1 MTFEVKTPSEKAE
14 GYLEVGTNGT
24 GQVLVNHIDMQVD
37 EKGCGFIEF
46 TPNQAEHLAALLLK
60 HSRQARAERN

>member
-1 MTFEVKTPSEKAE
+1 
-14 GYLEVGTNGT
+14 
-24 GQVLVNHIDMQVD
+24 VD